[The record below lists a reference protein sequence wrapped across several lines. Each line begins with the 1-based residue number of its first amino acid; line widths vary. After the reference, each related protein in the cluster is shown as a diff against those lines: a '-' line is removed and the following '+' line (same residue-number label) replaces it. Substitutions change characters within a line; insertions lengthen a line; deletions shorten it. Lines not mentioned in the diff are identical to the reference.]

1 MVDEI
6 LEDQHLPPC
15 SGGDQP
21 SQGGDAPSCPSGGE
35 GEAPGSGSVLPPLNG
50 GVQPGMP
57 VESHRN
63 LTRFC
68 IHHIVNNKIA
78 FHIGRVSFHQST
90 YESVYDCNSECIDW
104 QFGAMIFR
112 CLWIA
117 AL

>member
-1 MVDEI
+1 MRDNSG
-6 LEDQHLPPC
+6 LENAHCRKRTTLP
-15 SGGDQP
+15 
-21 SQGGDAPSCPSGGE
+21 E
-35 GEAPGSGSVLPPLNG
+35 RGSFVVGCFVAG
-50 GVQPGMP
+50 FFATKQAT
-57 VESHRN
+57 EKRN

-78 FHIGRVSFHQST
+78 FYIGRVSFHLST

-112 CLWIA
+112 CLWVA